1 MTPDIEKAIRE
12 SLLMAVRG
20 RLAPYGTFK
29 AKKTTGSPACD
40 PRDLDPPCLL
50 PVRLRRTERRVAP
63 DMLKRW
69 ICQAMH

>member
-29 AKKTTGSPACD
+29 AKKTTGSP
-40 PRDLDPPCLL
+40 CL
-50 PVRLRRTERRVAP
+50 
-63 DMLKRW
+63 
-69 ICQAMH
+69 